1 MNAITAMFS
10 HVKHPLWIK
19 DNNEIVFMNDVF
31 IDRFNAKDIHKS
43 KVDKL
48 FSIIKKIDNNETEI
62 ISWEGKIY
70 NHISFEISTSSEVKV
85 EMLVEISQSILSP
98 NMHYA
103 KNILRN
109 VMDNISELI
118 FYKDKDLRYVGN
130 NMEFNKFYNKMG
142 IDSVIGK
149 RDEDLPIDKS
159 FIDKYKEEDMKVME
173 TKLPVYIEET
183 VEGHTF
189 ETVKTPI
196 ISEDGSVEG
205 IVGVVRDITASK
217 WKEDVLKQLCYT
229 DALTNLYNRTYFDE
243 KIEEYI
249 NSESYPIGLILGDV
263 NGLKIVND
271 TLGHIEGDRLL
282 QKMANLL
289 KEACGD
295 KGTVFRWGG
304 DAFITLLPNCSD
316 FQCTKLMNDID
327 ELCSKV
333 EWGNINLT
341 ISQGF
346 AILEKEGSVDKV
358 LGEAENKVYN
368 QKVLSGKTVRASMLE
383 TLKINLEN
391 KNVETELHTDR
402 VSNYCVE
409 MAKALN
415 LDDDSI
421 EKAAM
426 VGKLHDIGKIGIPDY
441 ILLKPARL
449 TNEEYEIMKTH
460 SEKGYRLASLI
471 PEISTVSKEIL
482 THHER
487 WDGKGYPLGLKKYE
501 IPILARIVTI
511 VDSFDAMTED
521 RCYSKGRSMDDA
533 IKELRACSGTQFD
546 PELVEVFISLINKK

>member
-31 IDRFNAKDIHKS
+31 IHRFNAKDIHKS

-109 VMDNISELI
+109 VIDNISELI

-142 IDSVIGK
+142 IDTVIGK

-289 KEACGD
+289 KEACGN

-316 FQCTKLMNDID
+316 YKCTKLMNDID
-327 ELCSKV
+327 ELCSKS

-368 QKVLSGKTVRASMLE
+368 QKVLK
-383 TLKINLEN
+383 
-391 KNVETELHTDR
+391 
-402 VSNYCVE
+402 
-409 MAKALN
+409 
-415 LDDDSI
+415 
-421 EKAAM
+421 
-426 VGKLHDIGKIGIPDY
+426 GI
-441 ILLKPARL
+441 
-449 TNEEYEIMKTH
+449 
-460 SEKGYRLASLI
+460 
-471 PEISTVSKEIL
+471 
-482 THHER
+482 
-487 WDGKGYPLGLKKYE
+487 
-501 IPILARIVTI
+501 
-511 VDSFDAMTED
+511 
-521 RCYSKGRSMDDA
+521 
-533 IKELRACSGTQFD
+533 
-546 PELVEVFISLINKK
+546 